1 GGVRHERREGGGG
14 EEVWQEGE
22 PVRRVEELEAGIRRE
37 RLAGGVAGVPEG
49 EAVADDVAKD
59 DALRHVHPADVAVE
73 ENPFRGEE
81 IGEGERDEE
90 EDGGEPDELRLA
102 SHGRSIRNRARSAA
116 SAR

>member
-37 RLAGGVAGVPEG
+37 RLAGSVAGVPEG
-49 EAVADDVAKD
+49 EAIADDVAKE

-73 ENPFRGEE
+73 EDPFRGEE
-81 IGEGERDEE
+81 IGEGERDE
-90 EDGGEPDELRLA
+90 DENGSEREQFRLA
-102 SHGRSIRNRARSAA
+102 GQ
-116 SAR
+116 